1 MNAPLISPISESV
14 QQSGLED
21 VFVVLAY
28 KERQVLEAKQTLAQA
43 KGDLENFRRQMS
55 AMLQPNLVAVPAP
68 IKPSI
73 ISRRRHIGLNALQL
87 TPIIA
92 SSERSDLPARVVSWQ
107 VDLDPYSNNSDEF
120 YSGEEVMDQRNDG
133 IALSVIKCLLGI
145 VRCIITTL
153 PVQQQSLYFQQSR
166 RGAVVGWK
174 AQYPM
179 PMESMFGH
187 LYEA

>member
-1 MNAPLISPISESV
+1 MNAPLISPIGESV

-43 KGDLENFRRQMS
+43 KGDLENFRRHMS

-68 IKPSI
+68 IRPSI

-87 TPIIA
+87 TPVVA
-92 SSERSDLPARVVSWQ
+92 SGRNEMPARVVSWQ
-107 VDLDPYSNNSDEF
+107 VDLDNHSNNRDEF
-120 YSGEEVMDQRNDG
+120 YSGEDLMDQRNDG

-187 LYEA
+187 LYES